1 MKLRRILPTIPPP
14 AAKSLTFFT
23 LTILFAA
30 SSNAAAE
37 KIFPGADAN
46 TPSRAQYMSWIN
58 NTAEGSTEAQTLIN
72 LDFFKWLH
80 DEYGM
85 VLDIYSWDTGN
96 IDGVG
101 FTHGTMD
108 SERFKS
114 RYPNGWLP
122 IYQKAKSFGCRLGIW
137 LSPDGFGDT
146 PQEEKARTEMLVK
159 LCRDYN
165 FMLFKFDGYA
175 GGSLRPE
182 KQDAFLNM
190 LKQSRKYCPDL
201 IVLNHRLELGKA
213 APYVTTSL
221 WEGAETYIDV
231 WMSNKKA
238 ATHHRAGAI
247 SRALPPGL
255 TRLTEDCGVC
265 LSSCLDYWEDDLV
278 LQTFNRCLILSPEIY
293 GNPWFL
299 RDDELPKLARICN
312 LHRRYRDILVNG
324 MVLPEKDYGP
334 FAVSRGDSSTRFITL
349 RNLTWTPVEYTVTLD
364 DSIGLENAG
373 DVELRRLHP
382 SEKILGKFEPASKV
396 PIEVMPFRSY
406 LLMATNKPSG
416 EIGVFGCDY
425 EIVRDTPNRPVIINL
440 LAPPA
445 ARASVKLY
453 PADHTFTEAT
463 LDGKDLPAFV
473 NGKAVTVTFP
483 AAPLK
488 NPWHRKLGDLSPCD
502 VPADAEALYEATCFA
517 ANNNALEVRSILRSG
532 HTEIPQVRK
541 ARDAFFNQQLFI
553 DLGVWD
559 KNLFDGSA
567 DTFFNI
573 CRRWT
578 DRSWANLGPWDP
590 TINGGSL
597 RVDFAAPSIIDKLA
611 LRKTSP
617 DFNPRNAQYS
627 PDLKTWRPLAIT
639 KENESDIILTDF
651 PPDTPVRYVRLDDTP
666 DRIAEIEGYNDGSAL
681 DRSNWRASNLF
692 GQYQKAPA
700 VAAWSLSFTLD
711 EAPEGSYLAVP
722 VFGRHGNEA
731 AYAALRCA
739 GRFIGA
745 PDRSLSYPSNVW
757 EYSNAETDSDYTYYF
772 PVTDDMIDKKI
783 DLFVLILKPG
793 QNNIKPQAWITA
805 YPPPLRSRKLILT
818 KTK

>member
-1 MKLRRILPTIPPP
+1 MKLFQILSRTTSVPT
-14 AAKSLTFFT
+14 KSLVFLAVTM
-23 LTILFAA
+23 LFAA
-30 SSNAAAE
+30 SSYAAEE
-37 KIFPGADAN
+37 KIFPGADEN

-80 DEYGM
+80 DEYDM

-108 SERFKS
+108 SERFK
-114 RYPNGWLP
+114 RQYPNGWQP

-146 PQEEKARTEMLVK
+146 PEEENARTEMLVK

-182 KQDAFLNM
+182 KQDTFANM
-190 LKQSRKYCPDL
+190 LRQSRKYCPDL

-231 WMSNKKA
+231 WMSNKHA

-299 RDDELPKLARICN
+299 RDDEYPRLARICN
-312 LHRRYRDILVNG
+312 LHHRYRDILVNG
-324 MVLPEKDYGP
+324 TVLPEKDCGP
-334 FAVSRGDSSTRFITL
+334 FAVSRGSANTRFITL
-349 RNLTWTPVEYTVTLD
+349 RNLTWQPVEYTVTLD
-364 DSIGLENAG
+364 DSIGLKSAG
-373 DVELRRLHP
+373 DIELRRLHP
-382 SEKILGKFEPASKV
+382 CEKILGQFQPGSKV
-396 PIEVMPFRSY
+396 RIEVMPFRSY
-406 LLMATNKPSG
+406 LLMATNKPSD

-425 EIVRDTPNRPVIINL
+425 EIVRDTPDKPVIINL

-445 ARASVKLY
+445 STKSVKLY
-453 PADHTFTEAT
+453 PAHRTFAKAT
-463 LDGKDLPAFV
+463 LDGKELPDFI
-473 NGKAVTVTFP
+473 NGKTVTVPFSGT
-483 AAPLK
+483 PLK
-488 NPWHRKLGDLSPCD
+488 NPWHRKLGDLTPCD

-517 ANNNALEVRSILRSG
+517 ANNNALEVRSILCSG
-532 HTEIPQVRK
+532 LTAIPQVQK

-578 DRSWANLGPWDP
+578 DRSWANLEPWDP

-597 RVDFAAPSIIDKLA
+597 RVDFDLPVIIDKLA

-617 DFNPRNAQYS
+617 DFNPQKARAS
-627 PDLKTWRPLAIT
+627 ADLKTWLPLRVT
-639 KENESDIILTDF
+639 RENENDIILTDF

-666 DRIAEIEGYNDGSAL
+666 DRIAEIEGYNDGAPL

-692 GQYQKAPA
+692 GPYEKAPA
-700 VAAWSLSFTLD
+700 VAAWSLSFALD

-722 VFGRHGNEA
+722 VFGRHGRES
-731 AYAALRCA
+731 AYAALRA
-739 GRFIGA
+739 DGRLIGA
-745 PDRSLSYPSNVW
+745 PDRSLSYLSNVW

-772 PVTDDMIDKKI
+772 PVTEDMIGKQI
-783 DLFVLILKPG
+783 DLFVLILQG
-793 QNNIKPQAWITA
+793 GRNNVNPQAWITA
-805 YPPPLRSRKLILT
+805 YPPPRRSRKLILT
-818 KTK
+818 HVK